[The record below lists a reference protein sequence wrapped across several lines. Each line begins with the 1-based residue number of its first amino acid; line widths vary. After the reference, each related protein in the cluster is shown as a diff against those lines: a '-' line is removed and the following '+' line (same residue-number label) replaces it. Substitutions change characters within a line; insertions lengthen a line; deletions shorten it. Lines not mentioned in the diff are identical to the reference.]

1 VGEGWGG
8 DVALHGKQW
17 VGAGTACTAESDGGG
32 GGRRLATSRA
42 PARLTFCSTTTTVE
56 PTSAAHEGEA
66 HHVICASTGRSWAEA
81 RPRTS
86 ARPTRRRRRSILAGV
101 RSVGAGQNR
110 AQAPQRGACI
120 QQETGRRRKGGR
132 TERENY
138 FWSKYTLD
146 ITATVATPGPTA
158 PRALRRAARARRRS
172 SAARRPP
179 WPGGARRRHAPRGAV
194 HAGNRCVASGN
205 IHS

>member
-1 VGEGWGG
+1 VGGG
-8 DVALHGKQW
+8 GRRRGRARKA
-17 VGAGTACTAESDGGG
+17 AGTACTAEYGGG

-42 PARLTFCSTTTTVE
+42 PPRLTFCSTTTTVE

-110 AQAPQRGACI
+110 ARRLYPASDREEAERGADGEGKLLLVEI
-120 QQETGRRRKGGR
+120 HVG
-132 TERENY
+132 
-138 FWSKYTLD
+138 

-158 PRALRRAARARRRS
+158 PRALRRAAQARRRS

-179 WPGGARRRHAPRGAV
+179 RPGGARRRHAAQRTLEIVALPAALSIPEMPRP
-194 HAGNRCVASGN
+194 
-205 IHS
+205 